1 MRAPRPKVAV
11 AAVAVAALAVA
22 GCAESNRDD
31 NSGGS
36 KKDTMV
42 FGVAGDPKVLD
53 PSFASDGE
61 SLRVARQVFETLV
74 RPEEGGTKV
83 TPGLAESWTP
93 DAAGTTWT
101 FKLRSGV
108 KFHDGT
114 DFNAEAVCANFDR
127 WYNAKGLMQSPDV
140 TAYWQDVMGGFAKNE
155 DPELPPSLFKS
166 CTAKDATTVDLAFT
180 RVSSKIP
187 AALML
192 PSFSIHSP
200 KALQQ
205 YDASNVGGTAEDIKY
220 PPYATEHP
228 TGTGPFK
235 FKSWDVANKTLTIER
250 NDDYYGTKAKLK
262 TLIFKTIS
270 DENARKQALRSGDIQ
285 GYDLVGPADVEPLK
299 TEGFNV
305 LTRPAFNVL
314 YLAINQKGNPK
325 LADLKVRQAIAYALN
340 RQALVDS
347 KLPPGAKVALNFMPD
362 TVEGFNG
369 DVTKYDYNPEKAKA
383 LLAEAGASNLTL
395 KFHYPTEVTRPYMP
409 NPKDIFELLS
419 ADLKAVG
426 INVEA
431 IPLKWS
437 PDYLNATTSGTKHD
451 LHFLGWTGDYGD
463 AYNFI
468 GTFFDRPKDEW
479 GFTNAQLFAQFK
491 DADTTADQAARVEKY
506 KALNKAIMD
515 LLPGV
520 PISHSP
526 PAIVFGK
533 DVTGIKASPLTD
545 ERFSTGEFKS

>member
-1 MRAPRPKVAV
+1 MRASRPKVAI

-22 GCAESNRDD
+22 GCAESDRGDK
-31 NSGGS
+31 SGAS
-36 KKDTMV
+36 KKDTLV

-53 PSFASDGE
+53 PSLASDGE

-74 RPEEGGTKV
+74 RPEEGGTKI

-93 DAAGTTWT
+93 DSTGTVWT

-114 DFNAEAVCANFDR
+114 EFNADAVCVNFNR

-140 TAYWQDVMGGFAKNE
+140 TAYWQDVMGGYAANE
-155 DPELPPSLFKS
+155 SADLPPSLFKS
-166 CTAKDATTVDLAFT
+166 CTAKDATTVDLAFA

-187 AALML
+187 YALML
-192 PSFSIHSP
+192 PSFSMHSP
-200 KALQQ
+200 AALEK
-205 YDASNVGGTAEDIKY
+205 YDASNVTGSADDIKY
-220 PPYATEHP
+220 PSYAMEHP

-250 NDDYYGTKAKLK
+250 NEDYAGTKAKLK
-262 TLIFKTIS
+262 TIIYKTIS

-299 TEGFNV
+299 AEGFNM
-305 LTRPAFNVL
+305 LTRPAFNIL

-325 LADLKVRQAIAYALN
+325 LADVRVRQAIAYALN

-347 KLPPGAKVALNFMPD
+347 KLPPGAEVATQFYPS
-362 TVEGFNG
+362 TVEGWNP
-369 DVTKYDYNPEKAKA
+369 DVTKYDYNVDKAKS
-383 LLAEAGASNLTL
+383 LLAEAGASDLTL
-395 KFHYPTEVTRPYMP
+395 RFHYPTEVTRPYMP
-409 NPKDIFELLS
+409 NPKDLFELLS
-419 ADLKAVG
+419 ADLQAVG
-426 INVEA
+426 IKVEA

-437 PDYLNATTSGTKHD
+437 PDYLNATTSGSKHD

-463 AYNFI
+463 GYNFI

-479 GFTNAQLFAQFK
+479 GYTDQALFDLFK
-491 DADTTADQAARVEKY
+491 QADGTADLNTRYGLY
-506 KALNKAIMD
+506 KELNAKIMD
-515 LLPGV
+515 FLPGV

-533 DVTGIKASPLTD
+533 DVTGVKASPLTD
-545 ERFSTGEFKS
+545 ERFETAEFKS